1 MNINLINVELRYFME
16 MGIFLTN
23 RWLYFSDWGTHPK
36 IERIGMD
43 GNLNSRTTIVKD
55 NIQWPNGL
63 CLDYANEKVYWIDA
77 KLKSI
82 FAAELDGSNVKR
94 ILHNAE
100 QILHPF
106 SLTIFEVIFIFFWV
120 LMLLF
125 FCHLEHYSSQY
136 DIVFIFIFFPLQDY
150 VYWTDWSSEAIRKVH
165 KFTGEEYTQLA
176 LGLRSPMDIKVYHEQ
191 RQLHSKQTC

>member
-1 MNINLINVELRYFME
+1 MNINLINVQLRYFME
-16 MGIFLTN
+16 IGTFLTN

-136 DIVFIFIFFPLQDY
+136 DIVFIFIFFPSR
-150 VYWTDWSSEAIRKVH
+150 TM
-165 KFTGEEYTQLA
+165 FTGQI
-176 LGLRSPMDIKVYHEQ
+176 GHQ
-191 RQLHSKQTC
+191 RQFVRCTSSQGKNTHNWPLV

>member
-1 MNINLINVELRYFME
+1 ME
-16 MGIFLTN
+16 MWIFLTN
-23 RWLYFSDWGTHPK
+23 SWLYFSDWGTNPK

-82 FAAELDGSNVKR
+82 FAAELDGTNVKR

-120 LMLLF
+120 LMWVF
-125 FCHLEHYSSQY
+125 FCHLVYYNSQF
-136 DIVFIFIFFPLQDY
+136 DNVFIFIFSPPSGLCLLDRL
-150 VYWTDWSSEAIRKVH
+150 VIR
-165 KFTGEEYTQLA
+165 GN
-176 LGLRSPMDIKVYHEQ
+176 S
-191 RQLHSKQTC
+191 

>member
-82 FAAELDGSNVKR
+82 FAAELDGSNVRR

-120 LMLLF
+120 LILF
-125 FCHLEHYSSQY
+125 FCHLIHYNSQF
-136 DIVFIFIFFPLQDY
+136 DNVFIFIFFPPQDY

-191 RQLHSKQTC
+191 RQLHSKQTS

>member
-1 MNINLINVELRYFME
+1 ME
-16 MGIFLTN
+16 MGFFLTN

-82 FAAELDGSNVKR
+82 FAAELDGSNVRR

-120 LMLLF
+120 LMLF
-125 FCHLEHYSSQY
+125 FVIWYIITVSLTMFSFS
-136 DIVFIFIFFPLQDY
+136 FFFPRQDY